1 MNNNFAPNEDAVAAR
16 RRALAEALR
25 NGEDVVVTASG
36 EVGFQEEADESGM
49 TAIQVPNAKLAME

>member
-1 MNNNFAPNEDAVAAR
+1 MSNTPNEEAVAAR

-36 EVGFQEEADESGM
+36 EVEFPEEAQATGQ
-49 TAIQVPNAKLAME
+49 TAIQVPNAKLAMEG